1 MPITQTQIYVH
12 KKTARQEYIKELA
25 TVPNMIAAD
34 VALAVAK
41 IKDVPGTCVGPMSV
55 LRVENKNDPIPT
67 INKMYIQDIDFC
79 TKPLCMESAPND
91 DYFRLLRCHT
101 NMMSG
106 KCKCPNMIEVLKPLF
121 PQYYVK
127 CK

>member
-41 IKDVPGTCVGPMSV
+41 IKDVPGTCWA
-55 LRVENKNDPIPT
+55 
-67 INKMYIQDIDFC
+67 
-79 TKPLCMESAPND
+79 LC
-91 DYFRLLRCHT
+91 L
-101 NMMSG
+101 
-106 KCKCPNMIEVLKPLF
+106 
-121 PQYYVK
+121 
-127 CK
+127 